1 MAKFIYIYIALKL
14 KIKEFIIIIIVFF
27 LSGDSYYTADL
38 GSHYFLKCRNI
49 FKLRWKGIL
58 YCF

>member
-1 MAKFIYIYIALKL
+1 MNEL
-14 KIKEFIIIIIVFF
+14 IIIIIIIFF

-38 GSHYFLKCRNI
+38 RSHYFLKYRNI
-49 FKLRWKGIL
+49 FKLIWKGIV